1 MTNSNTN
8 LTWKQKAFIDE
19 YMKDY
24 NGTQAA
30 IRAGY
35 SEDSAQQIASENL
48 SKPVIKAELKRRFEA
63 GRMSTE
69 EIVARIE
76 GMVEGRIPTKVVK
89 APSHVY
95 GKDPVIAREEYDTQG
110 AVRDLGKVYALFV
123 DKQIVENIGLEI
135 IDDEREGNSD
145 TE

>member
-1 MTNSNTN
+1 MSK
-8 LTWKQKAFIDE
+8 LTWKESKFLDE

-24 NGTQAA
+24 NGAGAA
-30 IRAGY
+30 RRAGY
-35 SEDSAQQIASENL
+35 SEDTARQIAYEIL
-48 SKPVIKAELKRRFEA
+48 TKPYIKEELKKRFEA

-135 IDDEREGNSD
+135 VDDEESD
-145 TE
+145 SQDPPSTS